1 MRNTSYLDCRMR
13 CSAAVLLH
21 LPHSGHV
28 LPPAVRSQ
36 LTTALQLS
44 QFFIFLLR
52 ANVFDLCFVQCNVL
66 ALFHHHELNPLQ
78 TPSKPQRVF
87 GLSRILHPSCVT
99 HQAHPWLCRSSV
111 WRSSACALP
120 KEVQELQGARGRGGK
135 TVNRRRW
142 EKHSHCNSE
151 LI

>member
-21 LPHSGHV
+21 LPLSGHV

-87 GLSRILHPSCVT
+87 GLGRTSASE
-99 HQAHPWLCRSSV
+99 LCY
-111 WRSSACALP
+111 APGAPLAL
-120 KEVQELQGARGRGGK
+120 QELCLEEQCLCFTQGGAGAAGSAWPWWK
-135 TVNRRRW
+135 
-142 EKHSHCNSE
+142 NSQ
-151 LI
+151 